1 MMRYEE
7 AFGIPLRR
15 SFMLMRSDRLHKR
28 CPGGK
33 HLRVLSCHPSLRNR
47 RTARRRTLQSPPH
60 IFPTAPPGGDAQTEK
75 PPETTAVREP
85 GKITVT
91 YLTENV
97 KKGSRAT
104 LSVAG
109 TPGITYSIAVYY
121 SSSVSAAKGLEPKSA
136 DSNGNVSWSWRVG
149 SPYKAGKT
157 QNRDFRRRGEHH
169 PVFHNDMSIFPHR
182 PAYSVPTNIA
192 LELIQYADGGIR
204 T

>member
-1 MMRYEE
+1 MKKLSVFLCAVLLCSCAPTDYISVVPEE
-7 AFGIPLRR
+7 SVSGAVMSSVAPE
-15 SFMLMRSDRLHKR
+15 
-28 CPGGK
+28 
-33 HLRVLSCHPSLRNR
+33 
-47 RTARRRTLQSPPH
+47 PPDGTEKDFTEH
-60 IFPTAPPGGDAQTEK
+60 TSYITDSTSGVDAQTEK

-109 TPGITYSIAVYY
+109 TPGITYSITVYY

-149 SPYKAGKT
+149 SRTKPGKHKIVISGG
-157 QNRDFRRRGEHH
+157 GE
-169 PVFHNDMSIFPHR
+169 SITLYF
-182 PAYSVPTNIA
+182 T
-192 LELIQYADGGIR
+192 
-204 T
+204 TT